1 MQLKRPVNVLCR
13 CWSNAHARWEFLLS
27 TAFSVSWHQGRVQ
40 GKQENASTCS
50 SPRGSST
57 NRKPRPDNVLLSKCV
72 CDRLCSLFGNSTN
85 VSIQTSWWE
94 AKKSA
99 KMWKWSLWHKT
110 DSLDSNSKNYV
121 STFTLVFTGVVEV
134 TSLQSQ
140 TIRNYIPQL
149 SSDDDMTH
157 YGFTDQF
164 TKLTESNNNV
174 TFS

>member
-1 MQLKRPVNVLCR
+1 MCSAGAEAMPMPGESSFCPLPSVWVDIREECRESRKMHQHVLLPEGAALTGNPGLIMC
-13 CWSNAHARWEFLLS
+13 CCL
-27 TAFSVSWHQGRVQ
+27 SVSVI
-40 GKQENASTCS
+40 
-50 SPRGSST
+50 
-57 NRKPRPDNVLLSKCV
+57 V
-72 CDRLCSLFGNSTN
+72 CALTLFGNSTN

-140 TIRNYIPQL
+140 TIRNYIPQP